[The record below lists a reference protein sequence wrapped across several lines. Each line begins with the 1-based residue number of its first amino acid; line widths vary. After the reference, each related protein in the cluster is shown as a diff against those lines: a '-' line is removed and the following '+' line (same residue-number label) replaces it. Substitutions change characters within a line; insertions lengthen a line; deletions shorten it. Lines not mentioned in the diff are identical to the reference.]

1 PLLKTIPVV
10 VLTTSTAPLDI
21 AEAYEL
27 QANCYVTKPVDLQAL
42 FETIGAIG
50 KFWLQ
55 LAKLPPTNE

>member
-1 PLLKTIPVV
+1 VV
-10 VLTTSTAPLDI
+10 VLSTSTAPLDI

-27 QANCYVTKPVDLQAL
+27 HANCYVTKPVDLQKL

-55 LAKLPPTNE
+55 LAKLPLAAN

>member
-1 PLLKTIPVV
+1 VV
-10 VLTTSTAPLDI
+10 VLSTSTAPLDI

-27 QANCYVTKPVDLQAL
+27 LANCFVTKPFDLQGL

-55 LAKLPPTNE
+55 LAKLPLAAT